1 MNSLRTTHQKKL
13 LRKILEVFRRDSKTS
28 RALMNTVISFRNYVS
43 NSVEKNNTLVDN
55 K

>member
-13 LRKILEVFRRDSKTS
+13 LRKILEVLRRDSKTS